1 MAPARRSSYPPV
13 LSIDFLARQS
23 RQLPFI
29 ALSFS
34 LSRLALGFK
43 WSNLDNGLIAFFA
56 VSLVFYLLH
65 IIDGRIAWGSA
76 RKLHWDDEVVVIT
89 GGSSGLGK
97 VIADTYAM
105 RGVSVAV
112 LDVRPFYERDG
123 DEEDGSVKFYKVDVG
138 DEMAI
143 QQVKTQIEKDLGTP
157 TILINNAGIVNG
169 KTLLEVDSAAL
180 EKNFRVNLLS
190 HFHTI
195 RAFLPAMMRRKAG
208 TIVTVA
214 SVLGDLGASQLSD
227 YTAAKAG
234 LIAMHTSLRSELA
247 DAGQSL
253 IKTVLVKP
261 GQLSTPLF
269 KGIETPNSF
278 LGPVVD
284 PLDLAQGIIMKVD
297 SGQSGVIAMPFYA
310 DRIEWLSVLPYGM
323 QRIMRWA
330 SGVDRAMRTFKGS

>member
-1 MAPARRSSYPPV
+1 M
-13 LSIDFLARQS
+13 
-23 RQLPFI
+23 
-29 ALSFS
+29 
-34 LSRLALGFK
+34 
-43 WSNLDNGLIAFFA
+43 
-56 VSLVFYLLH
+56 
-65 IIDGRIAWGSA
+65 
-76 RKLHWDDEVVVIT
+76 
-89 GGSSGLGK
+89 
-97 VIADTYAM
+97 
-105 RGVSVAV
+105 
-112 LDVRPFYERDG
+112 
-123 DEEDGSVKFYKVDVG
+123 
-138 DEMAI
+138 
-143 QQVKTQIEKDLGTP
+143 
-157 TILINNAGIVNG
+157 INNAGIVNG

>member
-143 QQVKTQIEKDLGTP
+143 QQVKTQIEKDVRSVDSSFDSIP
-157 TILINNAGIVNG
+157 VSVIVN
-169 KTLLEVDSAAL
+169 S
-180 EKNFRVNLLS
+180 
-190 HFHTI
+190 
-195 RAFLPAMMRRKAG
+195 
-208 TIVTVA
+208 
-214 SVLGDLGASQLSD
+214 
-227 YTAAKAG
+227 
-234 LIAMHTSLRSELA
+234 
-247 DAGQSL
+247 
-253 IKTVLVKP
+253 
-261 GQLSTPLF
+261 
-269 KGIETPNSF
+269 
-278 LGPVVD
+278 
-284 PLDLAQGIIMKVD
+284 
-297 SGQSGVIAMPFYA
+297 
-310 DRIEWLSVLPYGM
+310 
-323 QRIMRWA
+323 
-330 SGVDRAMRTFKGS
+330 